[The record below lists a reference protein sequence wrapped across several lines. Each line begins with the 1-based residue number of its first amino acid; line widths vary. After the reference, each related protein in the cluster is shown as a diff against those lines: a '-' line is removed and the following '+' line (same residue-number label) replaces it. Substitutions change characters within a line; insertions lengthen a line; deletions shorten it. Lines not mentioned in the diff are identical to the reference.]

1 MASKKN
7 LPRSVRSAASRFR
20 KNRAKYYE
28 WLAQRIEA
36 SKGGAKL
43 QQIFDTDA
51 DRYEGQPRGVLSG
64 FWAAEFM
71 ANGGNLAQTF
81 EGTLPDDEV
90 TIIRISQDAGD
101 DALLG
106 ALRDVSRVAQL
117 SDKVK
122 SAVFGTLVAAVMG
135 LLMAVIMVTVFPIF
149 ASKKLQEIYSF
160 IPLEF
165 WGPKA
170 GGLVRHAERV
180 QNFGLYVVL
189 GLALLFTYVQW
200 TMNNLIGSS
209 REWLDQRIVL
219 YRIMRDIKG
228 AMFLATMSTLT
239 RKRGN
244 VMFTLKTSLDVFVQN
259 ARSQWLRWRVQQ
271 VVDRIDQMGATDV
284 EPFNTN
290 LLSREM
296 FYFLRDTAETRGFAD
311 GFEETGRY
319 VEGTVVGD
327 VLMRLQIYRWLLLM
341 VAVLTVIGVVGWT
354 LAVPYEM
361 KGVMQ
366 TYFTSR

>member
-1 MASKKN
+1 MPSKN

-20 KNRAKYYE
+20 KHRAKYYE

-43 QQIFDTDA
+43 QQIFDADA
-51 DRYEGQPRGVLSG
+51 DRYEGQPRGILSAH
-64 FWAAEFM
+64 WASQFM
-71 ANGGNLAQTF
+71 ANGGNLAQTWD
-81 EGTLPDDEV
+81 GTLPDDEV
-90 TIIRISQDAGD
+90 TIVRISQDAGD

-106 ALRDVSRVAQL
+106 ALRDIARVARL
-117 SDKVK
+117 TDRVK
-122 SAVFGTLVAAVMG
+122 DAVWSTLFAAVMG
-135 LLMAVIMVTVFPIF
+135 LSMATIMVTIFPIF
-149 ASKKLQEIYSF
+149 ASVKLQEIYNF
-160 IPLEF
+160 IPLEH

-170 GGLVRHAERV
+170 QALVHHADRVKAWGLYAVLLLGLVV
-180 QNFGLYVVL
+180 
-189 GLALLFTYVQW
+189 TYAQW
-200 TMNNLIGSS
+200 TMNNLVGPT
-209 REWLDQRIVL
+209 RDWLDQRIVL

-244 VMFTLKTSLDVFVQN
+244 VMFTLKNSLDVFVQN
-259 ARSQWLRWRVQQ
+259 ARSAWLRWRVQQ

-290 LLSREM
+290 LLTRDM

-319 VEGTVVGD
+319 VEGSVVEG
-327 VLMRLQIYRWLLLM
+327 VLTRLQVYRWAMLL
-341 VAVLTVIGVVGWT
+341 VAVLTVVGVVAWT

-361 KGVMQ
+361 KGVM
-366 TYFTSR
+366 TLYFTSR